1 MIDPDNISM
10 FNKLMYSVMAI
21 AILVLILD
29 IHVWRP

>member
-21 AILVLILD
+21 AVLVLILD